1 MANPKAVVH
10 DVDRLTIDLF
20 AASIKRAD
28 ATQTTLD
35 VASALIV
42 ALAESDLVAA
52 GVTVKI
58 LLAAV
63 GGNLVLGAWPPAV
76 QGRKSPVVRVLA
88 GPIRAA
94 VLVRRDVGVT
104 VRTHVCLGVLIEDE
118 AVGREVSVRWDGPGQ
133 ALGDH
138 ARVVFFAAVTIID
151 CLEVVGCRRVPR
163 ANLLVRD
170 RLHGVFETLGSA
182 NRGPRICLCEGLG
195 VIEHDGIVIKGHVDV
210 SPRVNC
216 ELVQAIL
223 LDTIRQDT
231 DVLVAVRTLVF
242 VSKSNKVSELSSCEL
257 CAPIVVTFGGDAD
270 SYLMGRRTGF
280 ETSLV
285 SAEGDKPF
293 PGVGVVEVDD
303 SLPRT
308 GRTQSTGEAT
318 IIVLQTVSDLS

>member
-1 MANPKAVVH
+1 MANPKVVVH

-195 VIEHDGIVIKGHVDV
+195 VVEHDGIVIKGHVDV

-242 VSKSNKVSELSSCEL
+242 V
-257 CAPIVVTFGGDAD
+257 IVTFGGDAD